1 MIQALAE
8 LQFMRPQWL
17 WALLALPPLAL
28 WWWRRRRGDDAWR
41 RRVDAHL
48 LPHLLEPGASRRGIG
63 RGLLALAIGALAIL
77 ALAGPG
83 WRHQAQPLWEDAAPL
98 VIALD
103 LSTATSAEDLQPT
116 RLLQAR
122 AAIDRLLRE
131 RAGGQVALVAFAGD
145 AHTVAPLTG
154 DARNVRVFL
163 DALAPD
169 IMPTDGSRPGRA
181 IAWSA
186 DLLRQAGAVRGDILL
201 LTHDADADARREAAA
216 AWRDGYAVSVLGLG
230 TAEGAVYR
238 DARDRLVRS
247 RMDAA
252 ALDALADAGSGRFV
266 ALDTQG
272 ADALAGFGQ
281 GAAAGGEWAGQTGAR
296 ADQGYWLL
304 LPLLLLA
311 ALAFRRGGALPLLA
325 LGLCLPLLPG
335 PAQAQEGDL
344 WRRPDQVGHAQA
356 LEAVEAYRR
365 GEFDVA
371 GRFWEQLPGAD
382 AAYNHGNA
390 LARAGRLQEALDAY
404 DEALAQAPGMEDA
417 IANRRAVE
425 AAMQRQSSSGGGE
438 DPEDGSGG
446 AGDDGQSGDAN
457 EPQDAGSDG
466 EGEQQEH
473 KQEQGEGQGQDQ
485 QSQDGGADGDRDD
498 GQEQPPEAAGT
509 DSQREADQALREQ
522 MQRALEQGGEEDGEA
537 QAAPQAPADVSERE
551 QREAAEAWL
560 RRIPDDP
567 GGLLRA
573 RFRLEHERRRREG
586 AD

>member
-1 MIQALAE
+1 MIQALAD
-8 LQFMRPQWL
+8 LQFLRPQWL
-17 WALLALPPLAL
+17 WALLVLPPLAL
-28 WWWRRRRGDDAWR
+28 WWWRRQRRNDAWR

-48 LPHLLEPGASRRGIG
+48 LPHLLERGVGGRGIG
-63 RGLLALAIGALAIL
+63 RGALVLAIATLAIL
-77 ALAGPG
+77 AMAGPG
-83 WRHQAQPLWEDAAPL
+83 WRHQPQPLWQDAAPL

-103 LSTATSAEDLQPT
+103 LSSATAAEDLQPS

-154 DARNVRVFL
+154 DAGNVRVFL

-201 LTHDADADARREAAA
+201 LTHDADAAARREAAA
-216 AWRDGYAVSVLGLG
+216 ASRDGYAVSVLGLG

-238 DARDRLVRS
+238 DARGRLVRS
-247 RMDAA
+247 RMDTG
-252 ALDALADAGSGRFV
+252 ALRALAAAGSGR
-266 ALDTQG
+266 AATLDAQG
-272 ADALAGFGQ
+272 IEGLAGIG
-281 GAAAGGEWAGQTGAR
+281 GDAAAGGRRTGGAAAR

-311 ALAFRRGGALPLLA
+311 ALAFRRGGAPGLLA
-325 LGLCLPLLPG
+325 LGLCLPLLCA
-335 PAQAQEGDL
+335 PAQAQEGSL
-344 WRRPDQVGHAQA
+344 WQRADQARHQRA
-356 LEAVEAYRR
+356 LEAAEAYRR
-365 GEFDVA
+365 GEFDQA
-371 GRFWEQLPGAD
+371 GQAWEALPGAD
-382 AAYNHGNA
+382 AAYNRGNA
-390 LARAGRLQEALDAY
+390 LARAGRLQEALAAY
-404 DEALAQAPGMEDA
+404 DEALAREPGMEDA

-425 AAMQRQSSSGGGE
+425 EAMRRQPPSGGDDDGE
-438 DPEDGSGG
+438 GGSGE
-446 AGDDGQSGDAN
+446 AGDDGQAGEAD
-457 EPQDAGSDG
+457 EPPEDRDGEQEQDQDAES
-466 EGEQQEH
+466 
-473 KQEQGEGQGQDQ
+473 
-485 QSQDGGADGDRDD
+485 DD
-498 GQEQPPEAAGT
+498 GAGEDQAGEDESPPQPADAE
-509 DSQREADQALREQ
+509 SQREADEALREQ
-522 MQRALEQGGEEDGEA
+522 MRRALEQGEA
-537 QAAPQAPADVSERE
+537 GDEADPAIEAPADIGERE

>member
-17 WALLALPPLAL
+17 WALLGLPLLAL
-28 WWWRRRRGDDAWR
+28 WWWRRRQRDDAWR

-48 LPHLLEPGASRRGIG
+48 LPHLLERGASRRGIA
-63 RGLLALAIGALAIL
+63 RGVLALAIGALAIL

-83 WRHQAQPLWEDAAPL
+83 WRHQAQPLWQEAAPL

-103 LSTATSAEDLQPT
+103 LSSATSADDLQPT

-122 AAIDRLLRE
+122 AAVDRLLRE

-145 AHTVAPLTG
+145 AHTVAPLTA
-154 DARNVRVFL
+154 DAGNVRVFL

-169 IMPTDGSRPGRA
+169 IMPTDGSRPARA

-201 LTHDADADARREAAA
+201 LTHDADAEARREAVAA
-216 AWRDGYAVSVLGLG
+216 RRDGYAVSVLGLG
-230 TAEGAVYR
+230 TAEGAVHR
-238 DARDRLVRS
+238 DARGRLVRS

-252 ALDALADAGSGRFV
+252 ALDALADAGSGRFA
-266 ALDTQG
+266 ALDAQG
-272 ADALAGFGQ
+272 VDALAGIGQ
-281 GAAAGGEWAGQTGAR
+281 GAAAGAARAGQTGAR

-335 PAQAQEGDL
+335 PAQAHEGDL

-356 LEAVEAYRR
+356 QQAVEAYRR
-365 GEFDVA
+365 GEFEAA
-371 GRFWEQLPGAD
+371 GRIWEQLPGAD
-382 AAYNHGNA
+382 AAYNRGNA

-417 IANRRAVE
+417 IANRGAVE
-425 AAMQRQSSSGGGE
+425 AAMQRQPSSGGGE
-438 DPEDGSGG
+438 APEDGSGG
-446 AGDDGQSGDAN
+446 TGDDGQSGDAD
-457 EPQDAGSDG
+457 EPQDAGGDGDG
-466 EGEQQEH
+466 EQD
-473 KQEQGEGQGQDQ
+473 QEQDRDPDGDQDAQGGESD
-485 QSQDGGADGDRDD
+485 ADGDRDD
-498 GQEQPPEAAGT
+498 DQEQPPEAADT
-509 DSQREADQALREQ
+509 DGQREADEALREQ
-522 MQRALEQGGEEDGEA
+522 MQRALEQGAEEGDEA
-537 QAAPQAPADVSERE
+537 QAEAQAPADVSERE